1 MYVCMHVCMYVC
13 LHARMYVCLHAR
25 MYVCMLEREC
35 NYKHDF
41 LAKEYDVH
49 FIIDYI
55 CNSNLIDIIMP
66 LKNNLLVYLAYA
78 VVIFFS

>member
-1 MYVCMHVCMYVC
+1 
-13 LHARMYVCLHAR
+13 

-41 LAKEYDVH
+41 LAKEYQVHDVH